1 MTILRPVIMCGGA
14 GARLW
19 PFSRQT
25 FPKQLLPI
33 VGERSMLQETA
44 ARVASDEFA
53 PPLIVT
59 SEEHGQIAER
69 QLREIGIAPA
79 AVLLEPVAR
88 NTAAVAALAAEW
100 ALAGGKDELLLLLP
114 SDHFILDRAAFAAA
128 VRSGASQANDGG
140 IVLFGVPAFEAN
152 TQYGYIEAGGAGA
165 TGVQPVLGFAE
176 KPDAATAARY
186 CGSGRHYWNAGIF
199 LTQAS
204 TLLGELSAYL
214 PATREAIAR
223 GFQQRVSNGL
233 FVRPN
238 PQAFS
243 DLDSI
248 SLDCGVMQR
257 TKRAFVIPV
266 EMGWSD
272 VGSWA
277 AVWSSSAKDGN
288 NNVTVGDVLTVD
300 TRNSLVRSDGSA
312 VVVTIGLQDIVVV
325 GTKDAILVAPLRR
338 SDEVKDVVKR
348 LATAG
353 RSCATRPP
361 LDGVPIVASSTDRL
375 AVETIAPQWTPAL
388 QADPIAV
395 EEYHGHD

>member
-1 MTILRPVIMCGGA
+1 MSTLRPVIMCGGA

-25 FPKQLLPI
+25 FPKQLLPV

-44 ARVASDEFA
+44 ARIASDEFA

-59 SEEHGQIAER
+59 GEEHGQIAER

-79 AVLLEPVAR
+79 AILLEPLAR

-114 SDHFILDRAAFAAA
+114 SDHFILDTAAFATA
-128 VRSGASQANDGG
+128 VRSGASEASDGG
-140 IVLFGVPAFEAN
+140 IVLFGVPAREAN
-152 TQYGYIEAGGAGA
+152 TQYGYIEAARQAA
-165 TGVQPVLGFAE
+165 TDVQPVLGFAE

-186 CGSGRHYWNAGIF
+186 CESGRHYWNSGIF
-199 LTQAS
+199 LAQAS
-204 TLLGELSAYL
+204 TLLGELTAYL

-233 FVRPN
+233 FIRPN
-238 PQAFS
+238 PQAFA

-248 SLDCGVMQR
+248 SLDLGVMQR
-257 TKRAFVIPV
+257 TTRAFVIPID
-266 EMGWSD
+266 MGWSD

-277 AVWSSSAKDGN
+277 AVWSSSAKDGD
-288 NNVTVGDVLTVD
+288 NNVTVGDVVTVD

-312 VVVTIGLQDIVVV
+312 VVVTIGLEDIVVV

-348 LATAG
+348 LAIAG
-353 RSCATRPP
+353 RSCATTPP
-361 LDGVPIVASSTDRL
+361 LDGVPIVATPTDRL
-375 AVETIAPQWTPAL
+375 AAETIAPQWTPAI
-388 QADPIAV
+388 QADPIPV